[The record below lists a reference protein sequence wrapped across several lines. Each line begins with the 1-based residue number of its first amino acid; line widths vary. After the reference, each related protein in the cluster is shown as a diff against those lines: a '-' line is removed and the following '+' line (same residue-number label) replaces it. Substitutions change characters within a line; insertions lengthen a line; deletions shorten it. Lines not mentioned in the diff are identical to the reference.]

1 MLEHG
6 ILDPEERV
14 ELLDGELVHV
24 SRHSPAH
31 AIVVARLSQTLA
43 IAYRDVGMIRPQLP
57 VGGIVD
63 SIPEPDIAVVP
74 DDARF
79 AQAHP
84 VGEDTI
90 LVLEVSRSSRARDR
104 QKAAI
109 YARAGVAEYWRVDV
123 GSRTV
128 EVHTGPRADGAWA
141 EVRIVDADGE
151 LALPLPGVEA
161 SLGLGEVF
169 AGI

>member
-24 SRHSPAH
+24 GPHSPAH
-31 AIVVARLSQTLA
+31 AIVVERLTEVLVGVYRGTAR
-43 IAYRDVGMIRPQLP
+43 VRPQLP
-57 VGGIVD
+57 VVGMVH
-63 SIPEPDIAVVP
+63 SIPEPDLAVCQRDP
-74 DDARF
+74 EDPIG
-79 AQAHP
+79 HP
-84 VGEDTI
+84 IGVRTL
-90 LVLEVSRSSRARDR
+90 LVIEVSRSSRARDR

-109 YARAGVAEYWRVDV
+109 YARAGVPEYWRFDV

-128 EVHTGPRADGAWA
+128 KVHTGPRADGAWG

-151 LALPLPGVEA
+151 LALPGADA
-161 SLGLGEVF
+161 SLDLGEVF
-169 AGI
+169 AGV